1 MHALTDLVLRHASER
16 SDRVALRDGAEQLTY
31 GELMRRA
38 CGLAARLRE
47 AGVEPGDHV
56 AMAATK
62 SVHTVAATFATWF
75 AGAVHVPIDPA
86 QPAARQQTILDCTRP
101 RLVIGDLSSA
111 AARRWSVEDLKR
123 PLPALA
129 DCQPEPLAG
138 DRIAYCMFTS
148 GSTGL
153 PKGVQISH
161 RAVTTF
167 FDDIAVLYDVDE
179 DASCL
184 NTAPAFFDVT
194 VLDTWFPLTRGA
206 SVRLTQPEDLFPPR
220 LLALLQSAQ
229 ISHFCAVAPVLHL
242 AAQFGSL
249 LQRVSLPELRCIM
262 TGAEAP
268 QPALMRAWLRAAPHA
283 RILNGYGPTEATCVC
298 TVYVIEQDDAAERY
312 PIGDP
317 LARTR
322 VVLVDE
328 AGNPSDDRGEL
339 WIGGDQL
346 MSGYLHDP
354 EETARR
360 LGWLGGTPYYRSG
373 DLCTRDARGALYFE
387 GRADAEV
394 KLAGYRIHLAEVQRA
409 AELSGLVACAFA
421 TVLPGETG
429 PRLML
434 AVVPSRAPATARE
447 LGADL
452 LAAMRVHVPSYMIPS
467 RVVLF
472 ERFPA
477 LGSGKVDGHRLRE
490 LLAIGEGTAAYAN
503 HRD

>member
-1 MHALTDLVLRHASER
+1 M
-16 SDRVALRDGAEQLTY
+16 RDGAEELTY

-38 CGLAARLRE
+38 CALAAQLRE
-47 AGVEPGDHV
+47 AGVEPDDHV
-56 AMAATK
+56 AIAATK
-62 SVHTVAATFATWF
+62 SVHTVAATFATWL

-86 QPAARQQTILDCTRP
+86 QPAARRQTILECTRP
-101 RLVIGDLSSA
+101 RLVIGDIASG

-123 PLPALA
+123 PLPAV
-129 DCQPEPLAG
+129 AG
-138 DRIAYCMFTS
+138 FPAGPPAGERIAYCMFTS

-161 RAVTTF
+161 RALTTF
-167 FDDIAVLYDVDE
+167 FDDIAAYYDVGE
-179 DASCL
+179 DARCL

-206 SVRLTQPEDLFPPR
+206 SVRLTQPDDLFPPR
-220 LLALLQSAQ
+220 FLALLQGAQ

-249 LQRVSLPELRCIM
+249 LQRVALPDLRCIM

-268 QPALMRAWLRAAPHA
+268 NPALMRAWLRAAPLA

-298 TVYVIEQDDAAERY
+298 TVYVIDQDDAAERY

-322 VVLVDE
+322 VALVDD
-328 AGNPSDDRGEL
+328 AGNPSDHRGEL

-346 MSGYLHDP
+346 MSGYLRDP

-360 LGWLGGTPYYRSG
+360 LGWIGGTPYYRSG
-373 DLCTRDARGALYFE
+373 DLCARGPDGALYFE

-409 AELSGLVACAFA
+409 AEQSGLVASAFA
-421 TVLPGETG
+421 AVLPGEGG
-429 PRLML
+429 PRLTL
-434 AVVPSRAPATARE
+434 AVVPSRAPATAHE

-477 LGSGKVDGHRLRE
+477 LGSGKVDAHRLRE
-490 LLAIGEGTAAYAN
+490 LLASGDGKATYAS